1 VCVLLP
7 EVAARANKIK
17 EIVLWDNMTR
27 KKKSEG
33 IGYLSI
39 LQMFFAPAKF
49 ELGRT
54 AAYADR

>member
-1 VCVLLP
+1 MP

-54 AAYADR
+54 AAYADK